1 MLHLVKVVLFPVII
15 GCAAVSLVV
24 GTACKL
30 APKIKGATNN
40 KKKST
45 KKSSK
50 KKNP

>member
-1 MLHLVKVVLFPVII
+1 MHLIKTVLLPVTI
-15 GCAAVSLVV
+15 GCFAVSIVV

-30 APKIKGATNN
+30 APKIKGAFKG